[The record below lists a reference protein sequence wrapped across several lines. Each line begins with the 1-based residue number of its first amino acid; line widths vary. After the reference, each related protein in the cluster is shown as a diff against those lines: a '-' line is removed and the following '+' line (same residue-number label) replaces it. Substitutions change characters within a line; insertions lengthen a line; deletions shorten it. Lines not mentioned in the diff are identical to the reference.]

1 MLPTGRHACRCG
13 RAMHENVG
21 PVAAWPHS
29 RVGVAIGAR
38 GRWTGVHRGDWNRS
52 CRSCPGAC
60 LRCRPC
66 PRRDPSLHPRCSS
79 RTSALLRSP
88 RIPAAPR
95 SLSPVAYTSRVAPTR
110 AAQTG
115 LSCSVRLPVRVLRP
129 LPRRAPLRV
138 RLRIGAQRISSS
150 PRNDR
155 LDARVVNLT
164 RLQASRDVAARG
176 LAPSVEALDTPLG
189 PRDSRH
195 APGVCYS
202 ALRRLPRRDF
212 HPLEKNDGMRTL
224 ARSHR
229 HDAPSDHYRIGRIPM
244 PEWKDTVN
252 LPRTD
257 FPMKANL
264 PTSEPETLARW
275 NAIDL
280 YGKIRARRKGA
291 PKFVLHDG
299 PPYANGNIHM
309 GTALNKILKELVV
322 KSQDRK
328 STR

>member
-13 RAMHENVG
+13 RVAHENVG
-21 PVAAWPHS
+21 PVAAWPYS
-29 RVGVAIGAR
+29 RVGVAIGALC
-38 GRWTGVHRGDWNRS
+38 RWTRVHRGGWNRTS
-52 CRSCPGAC
+52 RSCPRAC
-60 LRCRPC
+60 LLCRHC
-66 PRRDPSLHPRCSS
+66 PRRDPSLHSRYSS
-79 RTSALLRSP
+79 RASSLLWSP

-95 SLSPVAYTSRVAPTR
+95 SLSPLAYTSRAAATT

-115 LSCSVRLPVRVLRP
+115 LSCSVRLLVRVLRSI
-129 LPRRAPLRV
+129 PRRAPLHV
-138 RLRIGAQRISSS
+138 RLRTGVQQTSSS

-202 ALRRLPRRDF
+202 ALRRLPRRDL

-229 HDAPSDHYRIGRIPM
+229 HDAPSGRIILSGACRASICSP
-244 PEWKDTVN
+244 
-252 LPRTD
+252 
-257 FPMKANL
+257 
-264 PTSEPETLARW
+264 S
-275 NAIDL
+275 
-280 YGKIRARRKGA
+280 ARR
-291 PKFVLHDG
+291 FR
-299 PPYANGNIHM
+299 I
-309 GTALNKILKELVV
+309 
-322 KSQDRK
+322 
-328 STR
+328 